1 MPMAT
6 KYPLEINGV
15 DFSQM
20 VERDS
25 YNTSVQK
32 VYSKT
37 VTTLDGVDHVAPLR
51 DRGLLTVKFNP
62 QTAANTAKLCAALLE
77 SPLVI
82 RYHCLQ
88 RNADVHANMII
99 DSVSSR
105 FLSRVLYAGQEWN
118 ETESIKFKEL

>member
-1 MPMAT
+1 MAT

-25 YNTSVQK
+25 YETSVQK
-32 VYSKT
+32 VYSAA
-37 VTTLDGVDHVAPLR
+37 VTTMDGVDHVEPLR
-51 DRGLLTVKFNP
+51 NRGTLTVKFNP
-62 QTAANTAKLCAALLE
+62 QTAANTAKLCEVLLE
-77 SPLVI
+77 SPLHVL
-82 RYHCLQ
+82 YHCLQ
-88 RNADVHANMII
+88 RNTDVYANMII
-99 DSVSSR
+99 DGVSSR